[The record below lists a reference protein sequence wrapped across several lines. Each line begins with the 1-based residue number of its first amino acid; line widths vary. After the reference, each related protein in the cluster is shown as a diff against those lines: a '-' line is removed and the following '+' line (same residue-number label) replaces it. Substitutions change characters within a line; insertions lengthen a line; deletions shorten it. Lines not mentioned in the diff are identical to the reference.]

1 MVKVKCAMPHEQCRL
16 GADLPVLGRETVN
29 KPPQSVTHGQR
40 DDRSTVTFP
49 AAGNQRPV
57 TSSTELYCLVTEIKW
72 VRTTCQGSLCTV
84 LQRAALQAVTRV
96 RYSPTSLP
104 LRHTPTVGRSLR
116 RKQFTANK
124 AIKGVKFSHTRYRA
138 LGPELIPV
146 YRQSARR

>member
-1 MVKVKCAMPHEQCRL
+1 MPHEQCRL
-16 GADLPVLGRETVN
+16 GADLPVLGRESVN

-57 TSSTELYCLVTEIKW
+57 TSSTELYCLVTEINGCEQLVKD
-72 VRTTCQGSLCTV
+72 RTLCTV

-104 LRHTPTVGRSLR
+104 LRHTPT
-116 RKQFTANK
+116 Q
-124 AIKGVKFSHTRYRA
+124 
-138 LGPELIPV
+138 
-146 YRQSARR
+146 